1 MHINVCTVDSGW
13 ILQKIGERIVNNYNG
28 NEANFTITKGCPP
41 MPNALADV
49 NYYVDIQSCFFG
61 RKTKCDIG
69 FFIKRARPAQTLFG
83 DNSYHTDRFAQLSGY

>member
-41 MPNALADV
+41 MPNVLADV
-49 NYYVDIQSCFFG
+49 N
-61 RKTKCDIG
+61 
-69 FFIKRARPAQTLFG
+69 
-83 DNSYHTDRFAQLSGY
+83 